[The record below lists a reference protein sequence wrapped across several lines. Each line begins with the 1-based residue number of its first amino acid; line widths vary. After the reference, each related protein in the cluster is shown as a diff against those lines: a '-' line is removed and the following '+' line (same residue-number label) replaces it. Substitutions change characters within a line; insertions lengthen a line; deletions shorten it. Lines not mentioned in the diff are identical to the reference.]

1 MYDQIT
7 WIFVCAIILSFFVAF
22 GIGANDVANAFGSSV
37 GAKALTMKQAIVVAA
52 ICEFAGAV
60 LMGAGVTTTI
70 RSGIANLNYYI
81 NKPDVL
87 AYGMLCAMLATGIW
101 LLIATYWELPVSTT
115 HSIVGAIVGMTMVS
129 AGPDAVIWS
138 KHKDT
143 FPFLGG
149 MSSIILSW
157 VFSPVIAGGFAIIL
171 FFFIRLIVLRSQK
184 AYERSLYL
192 LPLFTFGTFFL
203 ITWFIITKGGQQYN
217 WQNTPDSKKAWISAI
232 VGSGTCLISIV
243 IGIPL
248 IKRNVTRDLAEEER
262 VAADKAGLGKT
273 VSVEKVEEGRESS
286 EGEAGKSSEDG
297 GNGSHQD
304 QVPHE
309 EKRTPNRLQT
319 FRKSRVWTA
328 MMYGSNVDIHKV
340 VESDQTVHDIH
351 EAAEVF
357 DHKAETSFKYLQV
370 CTACANSFAH
380 GTNDVANSIGPL
392 AAIYQIWQ
400 DTAVQKNAEVPR
412 WILVV
417 GGAGIVF
424 GLATY
429 GYKIMRALGVRLTK
443 LTNSR
448 GFTVELCAAA
458 VVILGSRYD
467 LPLSTTHSM
476 VGAVTGIGILEGRRG
491 FNWKLLLKFFL
502 GWVATLV
509 VAAITAA
516 AFTAQ
521 GIYAPSRYAADQ
533 RTSTGW
539 YLNGTSVQIAR
550 FLNATGVAT
559 GNQTLVQQAG
569 AIMASAGQN
578 TVPIVDLYPPT
589 QTQGMALSYLGNNT
603 LSCYLS

>member
-1 MYDQIT
+1 MVYAQIT

-37 GAKALTMKQAIVVAA
+37 GAKALTMKQAIVVAG
-52 ICEFAGAV
+52 ICEFVGAV
-60 LMGAGVTTTI
+60 LMGSGVTSTI
-70 RSGIANLNYYI
+70 RSGIANLNYYLD
-81 NKPDVL
+81 KPDVL

-171 FFFIRLIVLRSQK
+171 FFTIRLVVLRHRN
-184 AYERSLYL
+184 AYVRSLYL
-192 LPLFTFGTFFL
+192 LPVFTFLTFFL
-203 ITWFIITKGGQQYN
+203 ITWFIITKGGQQFN

-232 VGSGTCLISIV
+232 VASGTCLISIFV
-243 IGIPL
+243 GVPL

-262 VAADKAGLGKT
+262 VAAEKAGLGHT
-273 VSVEKVEEGRESS
+273 VSVEKVEDGKGNSENEEAATSESGTPAGQEQAAEGR
-286 EGEAGKSSEDG
+286 
-297 GNGSHQD
+297 H
-304 QVPHE
+304 
-309 EKRTPNRLQT
+309 TPNRLQT
-319 FRKSRVWTA
+319 FRKSKMWGA
-328 MMYGSNVDIHKV
+328 MMHGANYDIHKV
-340 VESDQTVHDIH
+340 IDDDQAIHDIH
-351 EAAEVF
+351 DNAEVF

-380 GTNDVANSIGPL
+380 GSNDVANSIGPL
-392 AAIYQIWQ
+392 AAIYLIWNE
-400 DTAVQKNAEVPR
+400 TKVAKNADVPT

-429 GYKIMRALGVRLTK
+429 GYKIMRALGVKLTK

-491 FNWKLLLKFFL
+491 FNWRLLIKFFL
-502 GWVATLV
+502 GWVATLI
-509 VAAITAA
+509 VAGLTAA

-521 GIYAPSRYAADQ
+521 GIYAPNRYCSTQ
-533 RTSTGW
+533 RTDVGN
-539 YLNGTSVQIAR
+539 YLNGTAVQISR
-550 FLNATGVAT
+550 FLNATGAAT
-559 GNQTLVQQAG
+559 GNQTLIQQA
-569 AIMASAGQN
+569 AQLLASAGQN
-578 TVPIVDLYPPT
+578 QQPIVDLWPPT
-589 QTQGMALSYLGNNT
+589 QTQAMGLSYLGNNT
-603 LSCYLS
+603 LACYLS